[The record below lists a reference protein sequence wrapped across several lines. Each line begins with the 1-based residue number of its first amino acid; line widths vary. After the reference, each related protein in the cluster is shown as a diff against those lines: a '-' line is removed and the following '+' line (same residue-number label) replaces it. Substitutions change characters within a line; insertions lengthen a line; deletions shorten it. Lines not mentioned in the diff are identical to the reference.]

1 MEKEEIMG
9 RLKKPGETL
18 PIIAPLKV
26 LEYATINKR
35 FGWWSAVV
43 LLESY
48 GRKQVCFYL
57 WQKSGEKWKR
67 KQKFAVHSQED
78 WSLITVA
85 VEKMIDQLT

>member
-1 MEKEEIMG
+1 MPEVKNLREEEKV
-9 RLKKPGETL
+9 

-26 LEYATINKR
+26 IDHKTINKR

-57 WQKSGEKWKR
+57 WQKKPEGGWKR
-67 KQKFAVHSQED
+67 KQKFAIHNQQD
-78 WSLITVA
+78 WSLIQDA
-85 VEKMIDQLT
+85 VNTMIDTLT

>member
-1 MEKEEIMG
+1 MSKDDVIE
-9 RLKKPGETL
+9 RVKKPGEQL

-26 LEYATINKR
+26 IDYATVNKR

-57 WQKSGEKWKR
+57 WQKRGDRWKR

-78 WSLITVA
+78 WELITKA
-85 VEKMIDQLT
+85 VEKMIDNLT

>member
-1 MEKEEIMG
+1 MDRPTRRESEQV
-9 RLKKPGETL
+9 

-26 LEYATINKR
+26 IRYKTINKR

-57 WQKSGEKWKR
+57 WQKRGDKWKR
-67 KQKFAVHSQED
+67 KQKFAIHSQED
-78 WSLITVA
+78 WELISDATGGM
-85 VEKMIDQLT
+85 VEELT

>member
-1 MEKEEIMG
+1 MPEAKNLREEEKV
-9 RLKKPGETL
+9 

-26 LEYATINKR
+26 IDQKTINKR

-57 WQKSGEKWKR
+57 WQKKPEGGWKR
-67 KQKFAVHSQED
+67 KQKFAIHNQQD
-78 WSLITVA
+78 WSLIQDA
-85 VEKMIDQLT
+85 VNGVIETLT